1 MGHAFLRA
9 PKFVTFAS
17 PQALQASVPTPYW
30 PFGPFPPDRGESA
43 LFRGS
48 LRCASGWEV
57 VIDGD
62 RRVQARGGGCVQEEQ
77 AAGVLQV
84 EYNEIRFGT
93 QDADARDAAIRVIGD
108 CDGAAFVQIVG
119 QGDLSGVRVDA
130 P

>member
-1 MGHAFLRA
+1 MPPPLIVRGTTRGG
-9 PKFVTFAS
+9 
-17 PQALQASVPTPYW
+17 
-30 PFGPFPPDRGESA
+30 FG
-43 LFRGS
+43 
-48 LRCASGWEV
+48 CASGDIV
-57 VIDGD
+57 VDGD
-62 RRVQARGGGCVQEEQ
+62 RRVQTRDGGCVQEEQ

-93 QDADARDAAIRVIGD
+93 QDADARNAALRVIGD

>member
-1 MGHAFLRA
+1 MPPALIVRGTTRA
-9 PKFVTFAS
+9 G
-17 PQALQASVPTPYW
+17 
-30 PFGPFPPDRGESA
+30 FGGV
-43 LFRGS
+43 
-48 LRCASGWEV
+48 SGLEV

-62 RRVQARGGGCVQEEQ
+62 WRVQARGGGCVQEEQ

-93 QDADARDAAIRVIGD
+93 QDTDARNAALRVIGD